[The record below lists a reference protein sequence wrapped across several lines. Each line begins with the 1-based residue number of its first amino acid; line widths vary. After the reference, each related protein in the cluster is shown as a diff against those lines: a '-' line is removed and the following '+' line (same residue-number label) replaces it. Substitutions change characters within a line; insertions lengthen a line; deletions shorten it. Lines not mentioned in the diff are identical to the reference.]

1 MIPHFIQISPLNS
14 AFPHAPRALQKR
26 SFSFWGLVLC
36 ILRGAAAFELLPHSQ
51 CWWRWGLYGLRAG
64 SRLPEVLPAPYRTPS
79 LGGRRVGRA
88 KAGWTIVA
96 VGGLC
101 AWNGALWSVLP
112 HQHLVIA
119 WGCNAA
125 CWAQAFNA
133 SYLFGVRTGK
143 HSRAGLQLLLQK
155 GQASCSSHGMSSKLL
170 QVSQT
175 HQGSLTGA
183 KHLR

>member
-1 MIPHFIQISPLNS
+1 MLQELCRSDLSRSEGSFCAFYVGQQLLSCCRTHNVGGGGDCMACGLGPGCQKCCLN
-14 AFPHAPRALQKR
+14 
-26 SFSFWGLVLC
+26 
-36 ILRGAAAFELLPHSQ
+36 
-51 CWWRWGLYGLRAG
+51 
-64 SRLPEVLPAPYRTPS
+64 VLPAPYRTPS
-79 LGGRRVGRA
+79 LGGRRVRRA

-125 CWAQAFNA
+125 CWVQAFNA

-183 KHLR
+183 KHLRWVVLHR